1 MTEIINVENKLDL
14 NIENKIKKI
23 QDEMEFKIKD
33 NKFFFHLIQKYIS
46 ITNEYKKK
54 LFDELVF
61 PIQNNN
67 CFFDSYFSILRQ
79 IFEQEISSLENN
91 LQFINKILK
100 DNYYNDDSRIEEL
113 INQLYSI
120 NFDNEVENLN
130 KKQNEYYNQL
140 SFIENSLKEMYMN
153 KKELNISELISI
165 GKNCEKIYLNSIEK
179 VNEKQANFLNEGNKY
194 INELILINKE
204 IYNSLLIL
212 SKSMIGI
219 IEIKLKNQYDN
230 IVNLNQAVKS
240 FSIESFMKLKE
251 KKNLILYSPKKIEFI
266 PYSLKIFDIMKKEN
280 NLKKKTLN
288 SNQCINI
295 IGTMKDNFKDI
306 AVSYDI
312 KTEII
317 KIEIEQDS
325 KDFVDI
331 EKNGIDTQK
340 FNNLLKYFENREYRF
355 LFMTTLNKIRAEG
368 NFQISIRGFQQLG
381 KIIKVILERVKI
393 EKDNE
398 IMRYI
403 IIMCQTYYC
412 LDMKKNKV
420 YLIKYIEN
428 DDIYQSKEFW
438 DIYSQEIIDSEIE
451 NLKKKIN
458 NNNIVDKEKDK
469 SSTISNLVFSKLLSL
484 IHNML
489 EFRYNKNYIKE
500 FVKLCGG
507 KYHVENEMMEQI
519 VLLIGD
525 EDYKPV
531 EKFDEEKLFKG
542 KIKTND
548 INIKLRNIP
557 IKDIEEDEENNIY
570 TALLQRY

>member
-355 LFMTTLNKIRAEG
+355 LFMISLNKIRAEG
-368 NFQISIRGFQQLG
+368 NFEISLRAFQQLG
-381 KIIKVILERVKI
+381 KIIKLILERVKK

-412 LDMKKNKV
+412 LDMKNNKV

-438 DIYSQEIIDSEIE
+438 TIYSQEIINSEIE
-451 NLKKKIN
+451 NLKKNNN
-458 NNNIVDKEKDK
+458 NNNIVENEKEKI
-469 SSTISNLVFSKLLSL
+469 SMISNLVFSKLLSL

-500 FVKLCGG
+500 FVKLSGG
-507 KYHVENEMMEQI
+507 KYHIENEMMEQI
-519 VLLIGD
+519 LLLIGD

-531 EKFDEEKLFKG
+531 EKFDEDKLFKG
-542 KIKTND
+542 KIESNEINKKL
-548 INIKLRNIP
+548 INIA

-570 TALLQRY
+570 ITLLKK

>member
-355 LFMTTLNKIRAEG
+355 LFMISLNKIRAEG
-368 NFQISIRGFQQLG
+368 NFEISLRAFQQLG
-381 KIIKVILERVKI
+381 KIIKLILERVKK

-412 LDMKKNKV
+412 LDMKNNKV

-438 DIYSQEIIDSEIE
+438 TIYSQEIINSEIE
-451 NLKKKIN
+451 NLKKNNN
-458 NNNIVDKEKDK
+458 NNNIVENEKEKI
-469 SSTISNLVFSKLLSL
+469 SMISNLVFSKLLSL

-542 KIKTND
+542 KIETND